1 MRLPRFSL
9 PQFSPTFYGL
19 GLVLVVLAII
29 APALPILSLRFLT
42 NLLIYTALA
51 YSINLITGLTGYV
64 SFGHVVFMGAGG
76 YALGYGASAFNQQPL
91 AGVALGGAA
100 GLVLALGI
108 GIVTLRFRGV
118 YFAISSL
125 VTALAA
131 LQIVLVTPALNDG
144 QGIGLDVEKVGYPA
158 RSWFYTIWLIVSAAV
173 VVTYF
178 ATHGRIGYGIR
189 AIKSDE
195 DAARALGIDAT
206 RLKLYVFMLSG
217 LFAGASGA
225 VFVWSTFGVYP
236 TVVFDLTF
244 SLFMLAMIIVGGMG
258 TNVGPFLGAV
268 IVYVSYWYA
277 LTVPSLLGL
286 AFAAIGVIVI
296 LVALLI
302 PEGIVGTMRRHFP
315 GLRRILE

>member
-1 MRLPRFSL
+1 MRLPRFS
-9 PQFSPTFYGL
+9 PSFYGL

-29 APALPILSLRFLT
+29 APALPILSLTFLT
-42 NLLIYTALA
+42 SLLIYTALA

-64 SFGHVVFMGAGG
+64 SFGHVVFMGTGG
-76 YALGYGASAFNQQPL
+76 YALGYGVSALHLSPL
-91 AGVALGGAA
+91 AGVALGGAV
-100 GLVLALGI
+100 GFVLALGI

-144 QGIGLDVEKVGYPA
+144 QGIVLSVGFQA
-158 RSWFYTIWLIVSAAV
+158 RNVFYTIWLIVTAEV
-173 VVTYF
+173 VLTYF

-225 VFVWSTFGVYP
+225 LFVWFTSGVFPY
-236 TVVFDLTF
+236 VVFDLTF

-268 IVYVSYWYA
+268 IVYLSYWYA

-302 PEGIVGTMRRHFP
+302 PAGIVGT
-315 GLRRILE
+315 LRRRFPSLRGILE

>member
-1 MRLPRFSL
+1 MRLPRFG
-9 PQFSPTFYGL
+9 PTFYGL
-19 GLVLVVLAII
+19 GLVLVVLAIL
-29 APALPILSLRFLT
+29 APALPILSLTFLT
-42 NLLIYTALA
+42 SLLFYVALA

-64 SFGHVVFMGAGG
+64 SFGQVVFMGVGG
-76 YALGYGASAFNQQPL
+76 YALGYSVSTLNLPPL
-91 AGVALGGAA
+91 VGVALGGVV
-100 GLVLALGI
+100 GFVLALGI

-118 YFAISSL
+118 YFAIATL

-131 LQIVLVTPALNDG
+131 LQIILVTPALNDG
-144 QGIGLDVEKVGYPA
+144 QGIVLNVGFQA
-158 RSWFYTIWLIVSAAV
+158 RGWFYSILLIVAAEV

-189 AIKSDE
+189 AIKGDE

-206 RLKLYVFMLSG
+206 RIKLYLFMLSG
-217 LFAGASGA
+217 FFAGASGA
-225 VFVWSTFGVYP
+225 VFAWFTSGVYP
-236 TVVFDLTF
+236 YVVFDLTF

-286 AFAAIGVIVI
+286 AFAAIGVLVI

-302 PEGIVGTMRRHFP
+302 PEGIVGT
-315 GLRRILE
+315 LRRRVPVLRGILE